1 MQARAS
7 PLPAATRTD
16 WPQAAKA
23 IGAHPIKADV
33 SSEEDVTRTY
43 REFFDTFGH
52 LDILVNNAAFG
63 ERRSLVDMDRAKFD
77 AILQTNVIGMM
88 LMSREAAKHF
98 VERKTGNI
106 INIGSTAGVRGAAN
120 GTSYYASKFAVRGMT
135 ECWRAELRQHNVR
148 VILINPS
155 EVLTNFAATA
165 GFSQD
170 DNESDQAA
178 VGRYRAHRE
187 SGARDERSRLYDGV
201 DGLRD
206 QSERLRSLDPGLSI
220 HEAHMRDVFAIARR
234 ARAHGNR
241 PFGAMLV
248 AGNGAVLAVAENSQI
263 TEEQILAHAEMNLLH
278 RAVRDFTPDVLAT
291 STLYTSA
298 EPCAMCAGAIFW
310 SGISRLVFGLSA
322 DRLHQ
327 LSGFSPQALVP
338 SARDVLASAGRQVE
352 IVGPMFESEAEAI
365 LREGEF

>member
-1 MQARAS
+1 MNLRN
-7 PLPAATRTD
+7 ATALVTGGSSGIGLSIAKALIDAGSKVAITGRNQD
-16 WPQAAKA
+16 RLAEAAKA

-98 VERKTGNI
+98 VERKTGNL

-148 VILINPS
+148 VFLVNPS

-165 GFSQD
+165 GFQQD
-170 DNESDQAA
+170 DKNPTK
-178 VGRYRAHRE
+178 
-187 SGARDERSRLYDGV
+187 L
-201 DGLRD
+201 
-206 QSERLRSLDPGLSI
+206 QSEDI
-220 HEAHMRDVFAIARR
+220 AHIVKAMLEMNDRGFTTELTVFAT
-234 ARAHGNR
+234 N
-241 PFGAMLV
+241 PK
-248 AGNGAVLAVAENSQI
+248 
-263 TEEQILAHAEMNLLH
+263 
-278 RAVRDFTPDVLAT
+278 D
-291 STLYTSA
+291 
-298 EPCAMCAGAIFW
+298 
-310 SGISRLVFGLSA
+310 
-322 DRLHQ
+322 
-327 LSGFSPQALVP
+327 
-338 SARDVLASAGRQVE
+338 
-352 IVGPMFESEAEAI
+352 
-365 LREGEF
+365 